1 MTMVLWVAYLFA
13 DGCMEW
19 DVTMGPVSVQAS
31 WELDICV
38 LCDSPFDVFTNSTL
52 FILGNSRRE
61 MSFGN
66 RSVLSGFL
74 IDISSKDF

>member
-13 DGCMEW
+13 GAGCMEW
-19 DVTMGPVSVQAS
+19 DVTMGPFLVQAP

-52 FILGNSRRE
+52 FILG
-61 MSFGN
+61 
-66 RSVLSGFL
+66 
-74 IDISSKDF
+74 K